1 MRAWVHRHWIGLAAI
16 LTAILVVGFLFLT
29 GDLVLWAR
37 GVRTTG
43 HVTETHLLNARSAE
57 ATDFADG
64 NTRPHFRLRVH
75 YSFRDRNDQERFGAK
90 EVETTGLDHPY
101 YPGQPVPV
109 TYHPD
114 APERNRLGSTASP
127 GALLMGLLVALVAGG
142 GLVGLAMVASKS
154 DRLLALIA
162 RVGGR
167 SLRERLARRQRQ
179 RLLGTAF
186 PFAWERILRKNLS
199 LFADLTVVEQ
209 ERLKHLVQV
218 LVAEKEWTGCN
229 GLEMTD
235 EVRVTIAGAAG
246 VLLLGCEHTYY
257 ETVRS
262 ILVYPTMFAM
272 PAEQPDESGVAGAR
286 EAVLGLAWYR
296 GPVILAWD
304 EVLADC
310 RQPYEGRNLVYHEF
324 AHQLAFEGASLAAAG
339 EEGRERWERF
349 GAVMRT
355 EYEALVKASA
365 EGRATLIDRYG
376 ATNPD
381 EFFAVATEC
390 FFGQPEEMERSHP
403 QLYTVLR
410 ELYQQDTAARFQR
423 SRLADGS

>member
-1 MRAWVHRHWIGLAAI
+1 MRAWFHRHWLALAGA
-16 LTAILVVGFLFLT
+16 LTATLVVGFLFLT
-29 GDLVLWAR
+29 GDLMLWLR

-43 HVTETHLLNARSAE
+43 HVTETHLLNARSAD
-57 ATDFADG
+57 ANDFVDG

-75 YSFRDRNDQERFGAK
+75 YRFRDRDDRERFGVK

-101 YPGQPVPV
+101 YPGRPVPV
-109 TYHPD
+109 TYLPD
-114 APERNRLGSTASP
+114 EPERNRLGSTASP
-127 GALLMGLLVALVAGG
+127 RALVIGLLVALVVGG
-142 GLVGLAMVASKS
+142 GLVGVAMVASRS

-162 RVGGR
+162 RFGGR
-167 SLRERLARRQRQ
+167 SLHERLARRRRQ

-186 PFAWERILRKNLS
+186 PFAWERILRKNLG

-209 ERLKHLVQV
+209 ERLKHFVQV

-246 VLLLGCEHTYY
+246 VLLLACEHTYY

-262 ILVYPTMFAM
+262 ILVYPTTFAM
-272 PAEQPDESGVAGAR
+272 PAEQPNESGVAGTR
-286 EAVLGLAWYR
+286 EGVLGLAWYR

-324 AHQLAFEGASLAAAG
+324 AHQLAFEGASLAATG
-339 EEGRERWERF
+339 KEGRERWERF

-355 EYEALVKASA
+355 EYEALVQASA

-390 FFGQPEEMERSHP
+390 FFGQPEAMELAHP

-410 ELYQQDTAARFQR
+410 ELYQQDTAERFRR
-423 SRLADGS
+423 SRSANGS